1 MRKTVHILYL
11 DDEVINLTSFRA
23 SLHHDYKI
31 FTANTVSEARQMLA
45 EHPDIHIIFSDQ
57 RMPDMLGTDF
67 FEELK
72 TTYPRAVRILITG
85 YSDLNT
91 TIDAINKGNVFRYVN
106 KPWLIEEVQQ
116 VIEEAIQHFLQQD
129 YEKSR
134 NKELESAYNALENY
148 TDHISHDIRGPLTG
162 IRSISEI
169 AENLDDKTEM
179 ASILSIIKTTSQQLD
194 KYTSSLQ
201 HFYRVRR
208 GSLHTEVIDIQLL
221 CKELRAMYQASFI
234 TANIHF
240 SIQNE
245 LKATI
250 KSDKAALQLI
260 LHNLLANAIKYQKED
275 GNKTVSLRFT
285 TEKQLLVV
293 CIQDTGIGIPAEHL
307 MHVFDRFY
315 QADPQSEG
323 HGVGLYHA
331 QQMAK
336 KLGGLIHV
344 SSKPNEGST
353 FTLSIRNQL

>member
-1 MRKTVHILYL
+1 MRKTVQILYL
-11 DDEVINLTSFRA
+11 DDEVNNLMSFRA
-23 SLHHDYKI
+23 SLNRTYKI
-31 FTANTVSEARQMLA
+31 FTANSVSEARQILT

-57 RMPDMLGTDF
+57 RMPDMLGTAF

-72 TTYPRAVRILITG
+72 TTYPKIVRILITG

-116 VIEEAIQHFLQQD
+116 VIEEAIEQFLHQNL
-129 YEKSR
+129 EKSR
-134 NKELESAYNALENY
+134 NQELESAYSALENY

-169 AENLDDKTEM
+169 AENLDDKTEI

-194 KYTSSLQ
+194 QYTSNLQ
-201 HFYRVRR
+201 HFYRIRR
-208 GSLHTEVIDIQLL
+208 GNINTETIDIQQL
-221 CKELRAMYQASFI
+221 CNELAEMYQASFI

-240 SIQNE
+240 RIENE
-245 LKATI
+245 ISTPI

-260 LHNLLANAIKYQKED
+260 LHNLLANAIKYQKVTGD
-275 GNKTVSLRFT
+275 KSVSVHFT
-285 TEKQLLVV
+285 SDKDMLIIS
-293 CIQDTGIGIPAEHL
+293 IQDTGIGIEPAHL
-307 MHVFDRFY
+307 LHIFDRFY
-315 QADPQSEG
+315 QADPMSEG

-336 KLGGLIHV
+336 KLGGLILV

-353 FTLSIRNQL
+353 FTLSIQNQL